1 MIIEQSVFR
10 DPIVCEYSD
19 SMAPGYP
26 DFHFHTHY
34 ELFFLLSGSLSFYA
48 EHSCYQLQPGDLVIL
63 TNQELHKAQ
72 NLTDCPYCRLV
83 IHLAPAYLASLS
95 TPLTSLLECFQR
107 RKPGTHN
114 VLSLSPSQQEDY
126 IRLFHCIRQNYGASS
141 YGSDLSVTASLQ
153 QLLLM
158 VNRLFREQQPPA
170 ADAPSSHS
178 SQIISYIS
186 AHLMED
192 FTLDDIAGYM
202 ALDKYYLCHLFKKE
216 TGSTIF
222 QYIQAKRLCLAQLAL
237 SRGASVTEACE
248 EAGFNDYSNF
258 IRTFRKILGCTPG
271 EYQKQVLKQKR

>member
-1 MIIEQSVFR
+1 MFS
-10 DPIVCEYSD
+10 
-19 SMAPGYP
+19 APEAGHP
-26 DFHFHTHY
+26 
-34 ELFFLLSGSLSFYA
+34 
-48 EHSCYQLQPGDLVIL
+48 Q
-63 TNQELHKAQ
+63 
-72 NLTDCPYCRLV
+72 R
-83 IHLAPAYLASLS
+83 
-95 TPLTSLLECFQR
+95 PL
-107 RKPGTHN
+107 
-114 VLSLSPSQQEDY
+114 LSPSQQEDY

-186 AHLMED
+186 AHLME
-192 FTLDDIAGYM
+192 TSPWTTSPAIWRWTSITSVTCL
-202 ALDKYYLCHLFKKE
+202 KKE